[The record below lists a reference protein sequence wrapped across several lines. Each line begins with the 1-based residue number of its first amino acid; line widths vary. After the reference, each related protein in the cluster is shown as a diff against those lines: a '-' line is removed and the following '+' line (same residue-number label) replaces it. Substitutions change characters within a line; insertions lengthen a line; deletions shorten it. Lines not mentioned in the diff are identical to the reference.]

1 VNILSLRG
9 RFFLVIFI
17 FFILGCSKAELTK
30 KLFYKSIEYKKKEDY
45 ENQAKTFENI
55 VKIIESDSYSDSI
68 NIMYEYGFYGMDSV
82 YWEMGNLF
90 FDLYKYDKAI
100 KYFKKAKKYILQNS
114 KKSQREKKSS
124 IATYNISLARAYNAI
139 GLYDEAIKILEENT
153 KFSPHSIGYLD
164 VLSTYMLLKNSY
176 INKQEFVKLKTIVKK
191 LIDISKHYVSQTAIF
206 CDINMH
212 IGEIYMY
219 LKEYNKA
226 DIYYSKCLHIA
237 KQQSN
242 KYGYIKNIRSYQFH
256 QLIGGTYLDLFTPN
270 FMLGKLYLEKNNYEQ
285 ANKYFNEAKKAIDT
299 QQFIPKSNLI
309 ELLIYQSIIALKQNK
324 LKLSEYLLKKSI
336 NLKRKINGENSLT
349 EEYIALSNLYE
360 LLGNNKKSYSYM
372 QKAFNIFL
380 KNLYRNFTILD
391 SKEKREYI
399 NKNRENI
406 SFLLKKGFKLLKTQR
421 DKKNITKTIFNSWL
435 KYKGTIFEYQNI
447 LSTIYHNTSDKRVK
461 NSIDKLK
468 RLTIELDNLD
478 NSDIKPKKYNEI
490 KESIEEKI
498 HNIEVNL
505 SKENQ
510 RFKEQLDLK
519 NIDYKEIAKNLKD
532 NQLYIDFAKG
542 KDNYYIFTLDN
553 RENITFKQIDKNQ
566 TEVIN
571 KNIKEFLDIN
581 KKIAENINSQKLI
594 RELKP
599 KTDRILS
606 KLYNLLID
614 KNIEDKKEIDRL
626 IISSDG
632 IINFLPFETLFD
644 GKNYL
649 IEKYTISYISSGR
662 EFIRQIKRK
671 NSSNHN
677 KIVIFANMDFQ
688 LELPPKEK
696 DTKKGIDNITIF
708 DIDSLSKLDA
718 TEEIKAIKSNFKNIK
733 IYQEENATV
742 ENIFKIKSPKILH
755 ISTHG
760 IYLNNKNIL
769 NPMRRSALAFSGA
782 DNASYIGDA
791 RGFATALK
799 LSSLDLEGTELVVLS
814 ACESGL
820 GVVQEAEGVIGL
832 PKAFIQAGA
841 KNVVISLWKVSNNKS
856 ALLMKYFYDNIAK
869 GKDYTTALRDAKL
882 KMLSLHPYFWG
893 AFIIYGI

>member
-30 KLFYKSIEYKKKEDY
+30 KLLIQADNYAKKNEYVNTAETFEKLIKVLESDSSKESINYMKKNGFISMAYIYKVIGDIYFGLNRYDKALLYFNKEKQSVKKEYSSKYLQATYLAQSNQNIAKVYIKLGQRKKAIKILNNNLKKFPFLHPLFRLKDYIYLKYLYTKTPIKLNRLKFILNELLKIRNEFISKTAIRCSIDNHIGEIYIYLKEYKKSKSYFKTCLSIAEKQYKKKLDYKENSYLIYGLLGKPSLDLITPNFNLGLLY
-45 ENQAKTFENI
+45 VEQKNFKKANEYFKKAFKAT
-55 VKIIESDSYSDSI
+55 KIQPPFISEIEKSDILFYRG
-68 NIMYEYGFYGMDSV
+68 IMEFLLKNYNKS
-82 YWEMGNLF
+82 LS
-90 FDLYKYDKAI
+90 L
-100 KYFKKAKKYILQNS
+100 FKKAKKYRQDS
-114 KKSQREKKSS
+114 KG
-124 IATYNISLARAYNAI
+124 N
-139 GLYDEAIKILEENT
+139 
-153 KFSPHSIGYLD
+153 
-164 VLSTYMLLKNSY
+164 
-176 INKQEFVKLKTIVKK
+176 
-191 LIDISKHYVSQTAIF
+191 
-206 CDINMH
+206 
-212 IGEIYMY
+212 
-219 LKEYNKA
+219 
-226 DIYYSKCLHIA
+226 
-237 KQQSN
+237 
-242 KYGYIKNIRSYQFH
+242 
-256 QLIGGTYLDLFTPN
+256 
-270 FMLGKLYLEKNNYEQ
+270 
-285 ANKYFNEAKKAIDT
+285 
-299 QQFIPKSNLI
+299 
-309 ELLIYQSIIALKQNK
+309 
-324 LKLSEYLLKKSI
+324 
-336 NLKRKINGENSLT
+336 NSLLY
-349 EEYIALSNLYE
+349 EYIAIANVLDAL
-360 LLGNNKKSYSYM
+360 NKIDKSYEYI
-372 QKAFNIFL
+372 QKAYSLFL
-380 KNLYRNFTILD
+380 KNRNRNFKILD
-391 SKEKREYI
+391 DKGKRIYI
-399 NKNRENI
+399 DTIKYSLIEDALLPIGYRYTIKNKNAKQTMLN
-406 SFLLKKGFKLLKTQR
+406 
-421 DKKNITKTIFNSWL
+421 NWL

-566 TEVIN
+566 TEAIN

-581 KKIAENINSQKLI
+581 KKIAENINNQKLI

-599 KTDRILS
+599 KTDKILS

-760 IYLNNKNIL
+760 VYLNNKNIL